1 MSKNIKIIQD
11 KEQLIDWF
19 KSGFKKKRDWM
30 VGTEHEKFAY
40 TFSKNKN
47 KYIPLS
53 YNGKIGIKSFLR
65 EISNFGWKPIYE
77 EKN

>member
-1 MSKNIKIIQD
+1 MNKTIRIIED

-19 KSGFKKKRDWM
+19 KSGFKKNDWM

-53 YNGKIGIKSFLR
+53 YEGKIGIKFS
-65 EISNFGWKPIYE
+65 
-77 EKN
+77 